1 MTDSMDKKA
10 KEKRDNLTVDL
21 DAMLDEA
28 ESSLLP
34 SNEIQDDD
42 DLDAIDRLLMDAGF
56 DADDASGQT
65 ETKKQVY
72 DAKDAELD
80 ELLSFD
86 SFGGDFNEPEKNQSA
101 VIEVGRTVEDL
112 PFVSSNESQDDEDA
126 IDRLLMDTG
135 FHEDN
140 APEQANAEDAG
151 AADEQDGF
159 SGFSDFNEPEMGG
172 QDSASA
178 TEEEELD
185 DFMALVGDDFD
196 PSDLI
201 QDDDVTEAASTAGG
215 LTTPEKIV
223 EESGLDKDIDALDE
237 VDEFSDFSDFNEPE
251 AVEQDLSQTAEAEQ
265 AVADLPLP
273 EEIADGSGLDKDVGA
288 LDEVNEFSDF
298 SDFNEPEFVEQDLS
312 DAAEDE
318 KAGAESEQ
326 ASAEALSDVEQ
337 FASAAVDSTETTEV
351 VDESDV
357 EEEAG
362 TGLADEVDDFSFLSD
377 HFDESDLIQDDEV
390 TAAPAAEA
398 VDVEDRE
405 EDIAD
410 ENDDFSFLSDHFDE
424 SDLIQ
429 DDELTAAP
437 AAEAVDAEDREEDIA
452 DEIDDFSGFSDEF
465 DSSDLIRGDSESAD
479 LPAADEELE
488 TVAEESFNE
497 LQDDNGIDNLLADAG
512 FDAEGE
518 LDQNLGKNEAF
529 GDDADLSEIND
540 LFQLDEVS
548 DDSSWQAEGVQ
559 LGEAEEPSSA
569 KEDDFLLPDFDIT
582 ADMEISDAGVNKDDE
597 LADVFGDSGFL
608 GPDEAVQGFDTETAG
623 LKPGDNEAVAGP
635 GSEQTAAPE
644 KEDVANVKLSPFG
657 FEQEDIKR
665 QLEEAESKVKKA
677 KLFSY
682 VALGFG
688 VVALSTAAGLG
699 MMIYGAKTEVS
710 KLNEVVSTL
719 EASLAKSAANNPNE
733 EMNAMRNSVVQLNQ
747 QVDGFITELKGNPQF
762 PVDLLNHKLPDIV
775 AKQDMV
781 SKAMDVLQ
789 VKIGGPDVKPK
800 PVSEPA
806 VAVPPK
812 VEVVHKPEP
821 VKPEPVKEVKPQ
833 PVTPA
838 KTGVEHAPAKEKN
851 AHETEPAPAKVEAA
865 HETAAAKEKTQPETV
880 KAKPIAAEKIV
891 VKQEPVKE
899 KRQEAPG
906 KWGVNL
912 VAFKQEWFAKS
923 KAAEFARQGVFAEVI
938 PVREKN
944 TTMYRLRVGGFKS
957 KQEAQANTDKIK
969 RALNLDSVW
978 VSDN

>member
-101 VIEVGRTVEDL
+101 FIEVGRTVEDL

-135 FHEDN
+135 FDEDN

-201 QDDDVTEAASTAGG
+201 QDDDVTEAASTAEG

-312 DAAEDE
+312 DAAEDG
-318 KAGAESEQ
+318 KADAESEQ
-326 ASAEALSDVEQ
+326 ASAEALSDAEQ
-337 FASAAVDSTETTEV
+337 FASAAVDPTETAEV

-362 TGLADEVDDFSFLSD
+362 TGLADEVDDFSFLS
-377 HFDESDLIQDDEV
+377 E
-390 TAAPAAEA
+390 
-398 VDVEDRE
+398 
-405 EDIAD
+405 
-410 ENDDFSFLSDHFDE
+410 HFDE

-488 TVAEESFNE
+488 AVDEESFNE

-608 GPDEAVQGFDTETAG
+608 GPDEAVQGVDTETAG

-821 VKPEPVKEVKPQ
+821 VKPEPVKPEPVKEVKPQ

-838 KTGVEHAPAKEKN
+838 KTGVEHAPAKKEASAPAKEKN
-851 AHETEPAPAKVEAA
+851 AHETAPAPAKVEAA

>member
-201 QDDDVTEAASTAGG
+201 QDDDVTEAASTAAG

-337 FASAAVDSTETTEV
+337 FASAAVDPTETAEV

-362 TGLADEVDDFSFLSD
+362 TGLADEV
-377 HFDESDLIQDDEV
+377 
-390 TAAPAAEA
+390 
-398 VDVEDRE
+398 
-405 EDIAD
+405 
-410 ENDDFSFLSDHFDE
+410 DDFSFLSDHFDE

-838 KTGVEHAPAKEKN
+838 KTGVEHAPAKKEASVPAKEKN

-865 HETAAAKEKTQPETV
+865 HETAAAKEKTQPEAL